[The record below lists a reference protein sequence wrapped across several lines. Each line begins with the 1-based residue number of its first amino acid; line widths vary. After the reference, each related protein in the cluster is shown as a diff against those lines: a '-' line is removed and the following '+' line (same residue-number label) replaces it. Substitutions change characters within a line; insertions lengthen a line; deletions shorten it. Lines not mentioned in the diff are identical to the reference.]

1 MILLAA
7 DSWDIFIET
16 MQYMVPALV
25 VFLVTY
31 FTLKKMLDEDYRRKE
46 LELKSKRSTD
56 LTPMKLQAYE
66 RLTILLERIRLD
78 NLVMRLADPNLSAT
92 EFKHRLSASI
102 NEEFNHN
109 VSQQIFISDQA
120 WIMVKAAKEDALN
133 TINNCYKDMS
143 EFSKSPD
150 LGKAI
155 LQDVLD
161 RKNDVVASAIG
172 FLKKEIDLVF

>member
-1 MILLAA
+1 MILLAV
-7 DSWDIFIET
+7 DSWDIFVET

-46 LELKSKRSTD
+46 LEVKSKRSTD

-92 EFKHRLSASI
+92 AFMHRLSASI

-109 VSQQIFISDQA
+109 VSQQIFVSDQA
-120 WIMVKAAKEDALN
+120 
-133 TINNCYKDMS
+133 
-143 EFSKSPD
+143 
-150 LGKAI
+150 
-155 LQDVLD
+155 
-161 RKNDVVASAIG
+161 
-172 FLKKEIDLVF
+172 